1 MSRIDLDENFR
12 KIDALISEINTLV
25 PADGRYEGVQ
35 LRADLAGLLVVAM
48 AATYETCVKEVMC
61 AHASM
66 RHDAFGQ
73 FAQRN
78 YMKLNSRIN
87 INDLKKYCGLFSPTM
102 ERLFKNE
109 LSARKKKISDRTGKN
124 IEAAYEQIL
133 AWRHDFAHAW
143 NRNTTIEEAAR
154 THRLAKRVLYAFDR
168 AFGEIDI

>member
-1 MSRIDLDENFR
+1 MPRVDLDENFR
-12 KIDALISEINTLV
+12 KIDALIAEINALV

-61 AHASM
+61 AHASV

-78 YMKLNSRIN
+78 YVKLNSRIN
-87 INDLKKYCGLFSPTM
+87 IHDLKKYCGLFSPIM
-102 ERLFKNE
+102 ERSFKDE
-109 LSARKKKISDRTGKN
+109 LTSKRKKISDRTGKN
-124 IEAAYEQIL
+124 IETAYEHIL

-168 AFGEIDI
+168 VFSAMDV